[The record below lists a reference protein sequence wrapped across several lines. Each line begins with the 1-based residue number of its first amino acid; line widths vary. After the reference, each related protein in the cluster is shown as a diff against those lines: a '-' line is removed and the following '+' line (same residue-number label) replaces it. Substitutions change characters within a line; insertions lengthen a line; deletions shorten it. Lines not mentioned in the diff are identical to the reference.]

1 LKRIVDNLVCLQTP
15 EPFYAI
21 GEFYDDFE
29 QTEDDEVIKLLE
41 MSKKHSQAEVV
52 TE

>member
-1 LKRIVDNLVCLQTP
+1 MADHVVCLRTP

-29 QTEDDEVIKLLE
+29 QTEDKEVIKLLQ
-41 MSKKHSQAEVV
+41 MNKKNSQAEEV